1 MLRVIGSNLHG
12 AGRPI
17 LSFVAIRMALR
28 TKPNYI
34 NWLCVVFVMRMKISS
49 FWTAPAFCACGWL
62 CNAPIPNSVSQNYVS
77 RSGFWFFISPFFPSP
92 SQCGLSRISRLISLV
107 PFLNLGVR
115 LEAHS
120 VVLPV
125 VFCILLSDLLHFQ
138 LVAILTSVVYA
149 AVKLSGVTCHAADF
163 ACFCHGQM
171 ILPITVFC
179 KIFR

>member
-17 LSFVAIRMALR
+17 LSLVAIRVALR

-34 NWLCVVFVMRMKISS
+34 NWLCVIFVVRVKVPF
-49 FWTAPAFCACGWL
+49 FWTAPAFCACGRFDDAL
-62 CNAPIPNSVSQNYVS
+62 IPNRVSQNYVS
-77 RSGFWFFISPFFPSP
+77 RSGFWFFIFPFFPGP
-92 SQCGLSRISRLISLV
+92 SQCGLSRVSRLIPFV
-107 PFLNLGVR
+107 PFSYLRIR

-138 LVAILTSVVYA
+138 FVAILTAAAHA
-149 AVKLSGVTCHAADF
+149 AVKLSGVTCHSADL

-171 ILPITVFC
+171 ILPITVLC